1 MTSVVSRYDCPL
13 ILILIL
19 IVSCLLLQSLGY
31 SEGAGLTNGKVTP
44 GSPDR
49 SNSRRLSME
58 NMQVGR
64 RTKYLYKL
72 ILIPLFAHASN
83 LC

>member
-1 MTSVVSRYDCPL
+1 M
-13 ILILIL
+13 
-19 IVSCLLLQSLGY
+19 LQSLGY
-31 SEGAGLTNGKVTP
+31 SEGAGLSNGKVTP

-64 RTKYLYKL
+64 RTKYLSKL
-72 ILIPLFAHASN
+72 ILIPRFVHAFSGH
-83 LC
+83 LTCVEYARLSR